1 VVVGIPGVQDRDTV
15 FVGGRWLPAEASGHL
30 EVVDPA
36 TEAVIARVPDCT
48 EADVDR
54 AVAAARAAL
63 DGWASTPIA
72 DRAALIARLAA
83 AMKDHGDELADIM
96 SAEMGCPAKL
106 SRIVQVGSAVAV
118 LDAYAEIAKDYPLEE
133 RDGRTVLVREPVG
146 VVAAITPWNYP
157 LYQVAAKVG
166 AALAAGCTVVLKP
179 SESAPLAVYRFTE
192 LVDEVGFPAG
202 VFNLVSGVGPVVGQ
216 AMAAHPDVD
225 MVSFTGSTKAG
236 TQVAATAAATVK
248 RVALELGGKSAS
260 VLLPDLDAEGLA
272 KAVKGTMSQ
281 AYMNSGQRC
290 SAHAR
295 ILVPAERADEAAA
308 AAATVAASFRVGA
321 PQEDGVRIGPLVTAA
336 QRDRVRGYID
346 RAVEAGAVVVA
357 GGSEPPRETG
367 YFVQPT
373 VLGGV
378 TEDMEVAREE
388 IFGPV
393 VTIQTYTDVDDAVR
407 LANGTDYGLAGGVWG
422 ADADAATAV
431 ARRIRAGQVDV
442 NGGNFNPAAPFG
454 GYRKSGNGRELGR
467 PGLEEY
473 FEIKALQL

>member
-1 VVVGIPGVQDRDTV
+1 VGIPGVQDRDTV
-15 FVGGRWLPAEASGHL
+15 FIGGEWVVADASGQL

-36 TEAVIARVPDCT
+36 TESVLARVPDCT

-63 DGWASTPIA
+63 DGWAATPIA
-72 DRAALIARLAA
+72 ERAALLRRLSQ
-83 AMKDHGDELADIM
+83 AMKDHSDELADIM

-118 LDAYAEIAKDYPLEE
+118 LDAYADIAAEYPLEE
-133 RDGRTVLVREPVG
+133 EQGRTLLVREPVG

-179 SESAPLAVYRFTE
+179 SESAPLAVYRFVE
-192 LVDEVGFPAG
+192 LADEAGFPGG
-202 VFNLVSGVGPVVGQ
+202 VLNLVCGAGPVVGQ

-225 MVSFTGSTKAG
+225 MVSFTGSTRAG

-260 VLLPDLDAEGLA
+260 VLLPDLDADGLA

-295 ILVPAERADEAAA
+295 ILVPADRAAEAAEAAA
-308 AAATVAASFRVGA
+308 KVAATQKVGA

-336 QRDRVRGYID
+336 QRDRVRGYIE
-346 RAVEAGAVVVA
+346 RAVADGAVLVA
-357 GGSEPPRETG
+357 GGAQAPRETG
-367 YFVQPT
+367 YFVAPT
-373 VLGGV
+373 VLAGV
-378 TEDMEVAREE
+378 TEDMEIAREE

-393 VTIQTYTDVDDAVR
+393 VTIQTYTDTDDAVR
-407 LANGTDYGLAGGVWG
+407 IANSTEYGLAGGVWG
-422 ADADAATAV
+422 ADVEAATAV
-431 ARRIRAGQVDV
+431 ARRLRAGQIDV
-442 NGGNFNPAAPFG
+442 NGGSFDPAAPFG

-467 PGLEEY
+467 AGLEEY
-473 FEIKALQL
+473 FELKALLR

>member
-1 VVVGIPGVQDRDTV
+1 VGIPGVQDRDTV
-15 FVGGRWLPAEASGHL
+15 FVGGRWVPAEAAGTL
-30 EVVDPA
+30 AVVDPA
-36 TEAVIARVPDCT
+36 TEAVLARVPDCT
-48 EADVDR
+48 PADVDR

-63 DGWASTPIA
+63 DGWAATPIA
-72 DRAALIARLAA
+72 RRADLLRGLAA
-83 AMKDHGDELADIM
+83 AMRDHGDELADIM
-96 SAEMGCPAKL
+96 SAEMGAPAKL
-106 SRIVQVGSAVAV
+106 SRLVQVGSAVAV
-118 LDAYAEIAKDYPLEE
+118 LDAYADIAADYPLEE
-133 RDGRTVLVREPVG
+133 RDGKTLLVREPVG

-192 LVDEVGFPAG
+192 LVQEVGFPAG
-202 VFNLVSGVGPVVGQ
+202 VFNLVSGAGPVVGQ

-225 MVSFTGSTKAG
+225 MVSFTGSTRAG

-272 KAVKGTMSQ
+272 RAIKGTMSQ

-295 ILVPAERADEAAA
+295 ILVPADRIDEAAG
-308 AAATVAASFRVGA
+308 VAASVADSQRVGA
-321 PQEDGVRIGPLVTAA
+321 PGEDGVRIGPLVTAA
-336 QRDRVRGYID
+336 QRDRVRGFIE
-346 RAVEAGAVVVA
+346 RAVAAGAVVAA
-357 GGSEPPRETG
+357 GGPEAPRETG
-367 YFVQPT
+367 YFVRPT
-373 VLGGV
+373 VLTGV

-393 VTIQTYTDVDDAVR
+393 VTIQPYTDVDDAVR

-422 ADADAATAV
+422 ADGDAATAV

-467 PGLEEY
+467 AGLEEY

>member
-1 VVVGIPGVQDRDTV
+1 MGIPGVQDRDTV
-15 FVGGRWLPAEASGHL
+15 FIGGRWVPADAGGTL
-30 EVVDPA
+30 EVVDPT
-36 TEAVIARVPDCT
+36 TEAVLARVPDCT
-48 EADVDR
+48 AADVDR

-63 DGWASTPIA
+63 DGWAATPIA
-72 DRAALIARLAA
+72 DRAALLRRLSA
-83 AMKDHGDELADIM
+83 AMRDHGDELADIM
-96 SAEMGCPAKL
+96 SAEMGAPAKL
-106 SRIVQVGSAVAV
+106 SRLVQVGSAVAV
-118 LDAYAEIAKDYPLEE
+118 LDAYAEIAADYPLEE
-133 RDGRTVLVREPVG
+133 REGKTVLVREPVG

-157 LYQVAAKVG
+157 LYQVTAKVG

-179 SESAPLAVYRFTE
+179 SESAPLAVYRFAE
-192 LVDEVGFPAG
+192 LVEEVGFPAG
-202 VFNLVSGVGPVVGQ
+202 VFNLVCGTGPVVGQ

-225 MVSFTGSTKAG
+225 MVSFTGSTRAG
-236 TQVAATAAATVK
+236 TEVAATAAATVK

-295 ILVPAERADEAAA
+295 ILVPAGRAGEAAEAAA
-308 AAATVAASFRVGA
+308 KVAASQRVGA
-321 PQEDGVRIGPLVTAA
+321 PGEDGVRIGPLVTGA
-336 QRDRVRGYID
+336 QRDRVRGFIE
-346 RAVEAGAVVVA
+346 RAIADGAVVVA
-357 GGSEPPRETG
+357 GGPEAPRETG

-373 VLGGV
+373 VLAGV
-378 TEDMEVAREE
+378 TEDMEIAREE

-393 VTIQTYTDVDDAVR
+393 VTIQSYVDVDDAVR
-407 LANGTDYGLAGGVWG
+407 IANGTDYGLAGGVWG
-422 ADADAATAV
+422 ADADAALGV

-467 PGLEEY
+467 AGLEEY

>member
-1 VVVGIPGVQDRDTV
+1 VGIPGVQDRDTV
-15 FVGGRWLPAEASGHL
+15 FVGGQWVAAQASGQI

-36 TEAVIARVPDCT
+36 TERVLARVPDCT
-48 EADVDR
+48 PADVDR
-54 AVAAARAAL
+54 AVAAARAAA
-63 DGWASTPIA
+63 DGWAATPIA
-72 DRAALIARLAA
+72 ERAALLRRLAQVT
-83 AMKDHGDELADIM
+83 KDHGDELADIM

-118 LDAYAEIAKDYPLEE
+118 LDAYGAIAADYPLEE
-133 RDGRTVLVREPVG
+133 EQGRTLLVREPVG

-179 SESAPLAVYRFTE
+179 SESAPLAVYRFVE
-192 LVDEVGFPAG
+192 LVAETGFPAG
-202 VFNLVSGVGPVVGQ
+202 VLNLVCGAGPVVGQ

-225 MVSFTGSTKAG
+225 MVSFTGSTRAG

-295 ILVPAERADEAAA
+295 ILVPAERADETAEAAA
-308 AAATVAASFRVGA
+308 KVAATQKVGA
-321 PQEDGVRIGPLVTAA
+321 PHEDGVRIGPLVTAA
-336 QRDRVRGYID
+336 QRDRVLGYIE
-346 RAVEAGAVVVA
+346 RAVADGAVVVA
-357 GGSEPPRETG
+357 GGAQPPFDTG

-373 VLGGV
+373 VLAGV
-378 TEDMEVAREE
+378 TEDMEIAQEE

-407 LANGTDYGLAGGVWG
+407 IANNTQYGLAGGVWG
-422 ADADAATAV
+422 ADSDAATAV

-442 NGGNFNPAAPFG
+442 NGGSFDPAAPFG

-467 PGLEEY
+467 AGLEEY
-473 FEIKALQL
+473 FELKALLR

>member
-1 VVVGIPGVQDRDTV
+1 VGIPGIADRDTV
-15 FVGGRWLPAEASGHL
+15 FIAGQWLPAQASGRIA
-30 EVVDPA
+30 VVDPS
-36 TEAVIARVPDCT
+36 TEAVLAHVPDCT

-54 AVAAARAAL
+54 AVAAARAAA
-63 DGWASTPIA
+63 DGWAATPIHE
-72 DRAALIARLAA
+72 RAALLTKLSA
-83 AMKDHGDELADIM
+83 AMTEHSDELADIM

-118 LDAYAEIAKDYPLEE
+118 LDAYARVAAEYPLEE
-133 RDGRTVLVREPVG
+133 REGKTVIVREPVG

-157 LYQVAAKVG
+157 LYQVTAKVG

-179 SESAPLAVYRFTE
+179 SEAAPLAVYRFAE
-192 LVDEVGFPAG
+192 LVEQVGFPAG
-202 VFNLVSGVGPVVGQ
+202 VLNLVCGTGPVVGQ

-225 MVSFTGSTKAG
+225 MVSFTGSTRAG

-260 VLLPDLDAEGLA
+260 ILLPDLDADGLA
-272 KAVKGTMSQ
+272 KAVKGTMAQ

-295 ILVPAERADEAAA
+295 ILVPADRADEAAA
-308 AAATVAASFRVGA
+308 AAATVAASQRVGA
-321 PQEDGVRIGPLVTAA
+321 PDEDGVRIGPLVTAA
-336 QRDRVRGYID
+336 QRDRVVGFIS

-357 GGSEPPRETG
+357 GGPEAPRETG

-373 VLGGV
+373 VLTAV

-393 VTIQTYTDVDDAVR
+393 VTIQAYHDVDDAVR
-407 LANGTDYGLAGGVWG
+407 IANGTDYGLAGGVWG

-454 GYRKSGNGRELGR
+454 GYRRSGNGRELGR
-467 PGLEEY
+467 AGLDEY
-473 FEIKALQL
+473 FEVKALQL